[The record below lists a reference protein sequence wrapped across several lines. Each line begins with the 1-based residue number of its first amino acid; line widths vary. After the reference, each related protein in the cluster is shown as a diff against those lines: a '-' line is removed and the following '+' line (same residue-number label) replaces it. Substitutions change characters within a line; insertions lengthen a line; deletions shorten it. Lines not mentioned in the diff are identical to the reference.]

1 MERNIKQLSNQID
14 ILTEDEKNLI
24 FRYYE
29 LQSRKKT
36 LILLKDS
43 LYESKEYEDYASMF
57 GDLFGGSKKKD
68 MTDLESLKD
77 PINRLSNEQILNRW
91 IEEIDHEIGKLDSNA
106 INNLLQ
112 KLVIAMIGE
121 SVVNSI
127 IKEKEE
133 NKEDK
138 DNENKN

>member
-91 IEEIDHEIGKLDSNA
+91 IEEIDHEIDKLDSNA

>member
-1 MERNIKQLSNQID
+1 MERNIKQLSSQID

-57 GDLFGGSKKKD
+57 GDLFGESKKKD

-91 IEEIDHEIGKLDSNA
+91 IEEIDHEIDKLDSNA